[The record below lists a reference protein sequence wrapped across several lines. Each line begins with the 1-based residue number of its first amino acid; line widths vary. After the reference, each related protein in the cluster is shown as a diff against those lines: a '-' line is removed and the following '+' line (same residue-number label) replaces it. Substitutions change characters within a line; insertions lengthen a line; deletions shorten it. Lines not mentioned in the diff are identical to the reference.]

1 MQLRQHV
8 NHPCVIKNYV
18 KSETKLSHRLNP
30 AKICISVTNRSSSM
44 ADVSTPLG
52 DFETIDTAEIQN
64 YVEQNG
70 VSGISEFLKE
80 KLDTW
85 KETEV
90 HIGITGD
97 SGSGKSSFVNT
108 IRG

>member
-1 MQLRQHV
+1 
-8 NHPCVIKNYV
+8 
-18 KSETKLSHRLNP
+18 
-30 AKICISVTNRSSSM
+30 M
-44 ADVSTPLG
+44 ADVSTILG

>member
-1 MQLRQHV
+1 
-8 NHPCVIKNYV
+8 
-18 KSETKLSHRLNP
+18 
-30 AKICISVTNRSSSM
+30 M
-44 ADVSTPLG
+44 ADVSTPPS
-52 DFETIDTAEIQN
+52 DFETIDTAEIQS

-70 VSGISEFLKE
+70 VKGISEFLKQ

-90 HIGITGD
+90 HLGVTGA
-97 SGSGKSSFVNT
+97 SGTGKSSFVNA

>member
-1 MQLRQHV
+1 
-8 NHPCVIKNYV
+8 
-18 KSETKLSHRLNP
+18 
-30 AKICISVTNRSSSM
+30 M

-64 YVEQNG
+64 YVQQHG
-70 VSGISEFLKE
+70 VKGISEFLKQ

-90 HIGITGD
+90 HIGVTGD

>member
-1 MQLRQHV
+1 
-8 NHPCVIKNYV
+8 
-18 KSETKLSHRLNP
+18 
-30 AKICISVTNRSSSM
+30 M

-52 DFETIDTAEIQN
+52 DFETIDTAEIQS

-70 VSGISEFLKE
+70 VKGISEFLKQ

-90 HIGITGD
+90 HIGITGN